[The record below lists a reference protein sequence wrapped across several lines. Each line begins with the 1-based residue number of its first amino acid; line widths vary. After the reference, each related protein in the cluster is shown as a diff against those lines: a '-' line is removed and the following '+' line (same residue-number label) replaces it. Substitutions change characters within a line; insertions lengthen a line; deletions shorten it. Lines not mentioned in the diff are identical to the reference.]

1 MRARF
6 SYAHRLNM
14 RDVVDEGLTN
24 LGNEHGG
31 TMVITGVVLLLIGA
45 LLGIP
50 ILWTLGVIFVVVGA
64 VLFVLG
70 AAGREVGGRRHYY

>member
-1 MRARF
+1 
-6 SYAHRLNM
+6 
-14 RDVVDEGLTN
+14 
-24 LGNEHGG
+24 
-31 TMVITGVVLLLIGA
+31 MVIMGVVLLLIGA

-50 ILWTLGVIFVVVGA
+50 ILWTLGVILIVIGA